1 MAMVNPIEDYEQNK
15 INSAAKQTVIIN
27 ENETGET
34 DELDPNFYE
43 PADPED
49 PQAAP
54 ENSANATQL
63 NGESIDEP
71 KAKDLED
78 PGLNHTAED
87 DLSLNKPEN
96 DLF

>member
-34 DELDPNFYE
+34 DELDPNFHE
-43 PADPED
+43 SADPED
-49 PQAAP
+49 PDSAP
-54 ENSANATQL
+54 DSSA
-63 NGESIDEP
+63 D
-71 KAKDLED
+71 AKPLDVEGTNETKTEDPED

-87 DLSLNKPEN
+87 DLSLNKTDN